1 MILGLT
7 GSRKGLT
14 DEQVVSFLSLVK
26 ELNSESRI
34 STVHHGDCA
43 GSDADMH
50 KLLTNILGNV
60 FFLHPA
66 SGVEAQFR
74 ANCTPF
80 RWRHLPL
87 PPLQRNSNIVEASD
101 VLIATPKGKESLRSG
116 TWATIRFARKT
127 GVKTYIIYPD
137 GIVETYT

>member
-34 STVHHGDCA
+34 STVNHGDCT

-50 KLLTNILGNV
+50 KLLAGILGNV
-60 FFLHPA
+60 FILHPA
-66 SGVEAQFR
+66 SGVEAQFQ

-80 RWRHLPL
+80 RWRFLPL
-87 PPLQRNSNIVEASD
+87 PPLQRNENIVAVSD
-101 VLIATPKGKESLRSG
+101 VLIATPKGKESVRSG
-116 TWATIRFARKT
+116 TWATVRYARKT
-127 GVKTYIIYPD
+127 GVKIYIIYPD
-137 GIVETYT
+137 GIIETNP